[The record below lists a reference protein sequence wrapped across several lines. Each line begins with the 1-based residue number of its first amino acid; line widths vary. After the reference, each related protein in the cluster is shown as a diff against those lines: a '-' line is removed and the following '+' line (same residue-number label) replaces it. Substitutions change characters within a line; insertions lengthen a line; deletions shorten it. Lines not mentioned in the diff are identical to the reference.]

1 MPVPKRNPSD
11 PPPRRLDLRRLRL
24 VMIILFTV
32 AVLAR
37 IGVDIANGNW

>member
-1 MPVPKRNPSD
+1 MPRPQRKPD
-11 PPPRRLDLRRLRL
+11 QPPPRRLDLRRLRL
-24 VMIILFTV
+24 VMIVLFTV